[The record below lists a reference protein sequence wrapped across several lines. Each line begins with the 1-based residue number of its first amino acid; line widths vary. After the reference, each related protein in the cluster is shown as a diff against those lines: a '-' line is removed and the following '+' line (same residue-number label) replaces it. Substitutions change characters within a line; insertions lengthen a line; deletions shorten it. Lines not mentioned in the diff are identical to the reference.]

1 MSDKLHR
8 FLLENLHVRGEWV
21 SLQSSWQEIQKTA
34 DYPKPVR
41 HVLGEAL
48 AAISLLA
55 ESLKFDG
62 SLILQI
68 RGTQPVTMLVVQA
81 TSTGGLRGIAHW
93 DGDIPENSTFN
104 ELFGKGTI
112 IISVEPNS
120 TAKGNRYQSLIALEG
135 ESLADCLK
143 DYFEQSEQLKT
154 QLWLAVDDNKVA
166 GLMLQAL
173 PINKESIDKNI
184 DQDQTN
190 STTGWQHARV
200 LADTLKDQELL
211 DLDVETLLHRL
222 YHDDDV
228 RLFDEKSLCFECTC
242 SQQKIDNAIRSMGK
256 AEALD
261 IIKEQGSIGV
271 DCDFCNKHYAFDKVD
286 VDKLFVTDDVTII
299 PNSPNDTNDPGNSVH

>member
-1 MSDKLHR
+1 MSDKLRR

-81 TSTGGLRGIAHW
+81 TSDGGLRGIAHW
-93 DGDIPENSTFN
+93 DGDIPEEATFN
-104 ELFGKGTI
+104 QLFGEGTI
-112 IISVEPNS
+112 IISVEPSGTSN
-120 TAKGNRYQSLIALEG
+120 GNRYQSLIALQG
-135 ESLADCLK
+135 DSLADCLK
-143 DYFEQSEQLKT
+143 GYFEQSEQLKT
-154 QLWLAVDDNKVA
+154 QLWLVADDEKVA

-173 PINKESIDKNI
+173 PRSS
-184 DQDQTN
+184 QDDSVQRAEQAHTN
-190 STTGWQHARV
+190 ETGWQHATI
-200 LADTLKDQELL
+200 LADTIKNQELL
-211 DLDVETLLHRL
+211 ELDVNTLLHRL

-228 RLFDEKSLCFECTC
+228 RLFDENPLRFECTC
-242 SQQKIDNAIRSMGK
+242 SQIKIDNAIRSMGEV
-256 AEALD
+256 EALD
-261 IIKEQGSIGV
+261 IIKEQGSIQV
-271 DCDFCNKHYAFDKVD
+271 DCEFCNTHYTFDKVD
-286 VDKLFVTDDVTII
+286 VEKLFIAEDVTVIEN
-299 PNSPNDTNDPGNSVH
+299 PSDDLGNSVH